1 MKKKLMYYT
10 TNMVLVVF
18 LIFTLKMTAENGNIC
33 SRLVEIFSNNWIYHF
48 INYLHNAY
56 IVNNFYSFHKNN
68 KKGNELNNFIIRH
81 WYTKKHLHI
90 NFVISVAVVLEKN
103 VLSLTFFLFF
113 IFKAFF
119 PFKTG
124 HLFSPFI
131 FYILIYDLF
140 LWILELTQ
148 SFLKTIFKVYRYRV
162 RQIDGWTP
170 NIRWSN
176 MIQ

>member
-48 INYLHNAY
+48 IHYLHNAY

-131 FYILIYDLF
+131 FYILMIYF
-140 LWILELTQ
+140 CEFWNWPSRSWKQ
-148 SFLKTIFKVYRYRV
+148 YLKFTDTGLGR
-162 RQIDGWTP
+162 
-170 NIRWSN
+170 
-176 MIQ
+176 